1 MLTNIEHSLDRSQCI
16 LCPACRTAT
25 VFDTVPRICCPTDDG
40 RVLDASGQLR
50 SSRSSRPSKAAIAAI
65 ETEEYFTK
73 MTRKPKPSSRS
84 ATPSALSDTGS
95 TSRDGSGR
103 KSTDLSL
110 TSQDDRAR
118 KSLDKSFEASKA
130 VECTDDHTDEPEN
143 DVSGVH
149 DDDYVPECARDAI
162 VVEQKDSRPRRSTAG
177 KARWFDGTVVFSRGT
192 AAEAAAANKEP
203 VGAACGRIF
212 VFLLSRAVRM
222 HTSTRIIKVVQFV
235 SQRSTAAP
243 APAPTPQTSDN
254 LDLKTRLAM
263 IKSFRKAKP
272 LKTVDKSG
280 QVVTVS

>member
-1 MLTNIEHSLDRSQCI
+1 M
-16 LCPACRTAT
+16 
-25 VFDTVPRICCPTDDG
+25 
-40 RVLDASGQLR
+40 LDASGQLR

-203 VGAACGRIF
+203 VGAACGRVF
-212 VFLLSRAVRM
+212 VFCFHAPYACTHQHVLLRWYNLFQKSN
-222 HTSTRIIKVVQFV
+222 
-235 SQRSTAAP
+235 AAP